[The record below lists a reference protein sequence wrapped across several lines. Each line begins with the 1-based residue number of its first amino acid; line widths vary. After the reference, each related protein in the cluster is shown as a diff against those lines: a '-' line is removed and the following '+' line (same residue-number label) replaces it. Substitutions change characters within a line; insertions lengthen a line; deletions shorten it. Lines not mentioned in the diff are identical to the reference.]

1 MEKTPEF
8 LKNRILWRA
17 KHFKLTPDFTF
28 LFEQLASSQKNA
40 FSNLAE
46 NSGLG
51 KPVIYFTKDINQW
64 TLVCTNGIVSCY
76 NDKSSKICYT
86 DIKSMRPEFL
96 DSIPEGMPIDI
107 SKTKKSEWNEL
118 IIYDKS
124 DNKHCLATKT
134 GQDHFALM
142 NIILMMRKL
151 MGW

>member
-17 KHFKLTPDFTF
+17 KHFKLTPGFTF

-107 SKTKKSEWNEL
+107 
-118 IIYDKS
+118 
-124 DNKHCLATKT
+124 
-134 GQDHFALM
+134 
-142 NIILMMRKL
+142 
-151 MGW
+151 